1 MENPFITLRAGI
13 AAVAFL
19 LPIGAVAESASVV
32 LVHGAFA
39 DGSAWQKVIPILQ
52 DAGVPVTAA
61 QLPLSSLSEDASVVA
76 RLIESQEGPV
86 VLVGHSYG
94 GMVISEAGA
103 HDNVEA
109 LVFVA
114 AFALDA
120 GESLAKLQEGQ
131 PPSVF
136 ESELRPDSAGFVR
149 FSADGFATYFAPDL
163 PTQEAAVLAATQGA
177 IQYQINYEAPTVA
190 AWSMHPTY
198 YVIAENDQLVS
209 PEAQRFFAQ
218 RMGAE
223 ITGVAA
229 SHAAMLSQP
238 EAVAEVIL
246 KAVEAVSNK

>member
-1 MENPFITLRAGI
+1 MLNTSNSLRVFVV
-13 AAVAFL
+13 AAAL
-19 LPIGAVAESASVV
+19 SSPIGAAAENASVV

-39 DGSAWQKVIPILQ
+39 DGSAWHRVIPILQ
-52 DAGVPVTAA
+52 DADVPVTAA
-61 QLPLSSLSEDASVVA
+61 QLPLTSLSEDSDVVS
-76 RLIESQEGPV
+76 RLIEAQEGPV

-103 HDNVEA
+103 HEHVEA

-120 GESLAKLQEGQ
+120 GESLAQLQEGQ

-136 ESELRPDSAGFVR
+136 ESELRPDTAGFVR
-149 FSADGFATYFAPDL
+149 FSAEGFATYFAPDL
-163 PTQEAAVLAATQGA
+163 PAAEAAVLAATQGA

-190 AWSMHPTY
+190 AWKMHPTY

-209 PEAQRFFAQ
+209 PEAQGFFAQ
-218 RMGAE
+218 RMGADV
-223 ITGVAA
+223 TRVPS

-238 EAVAEVIL
+238 EAVAQVIL
-246 KAVEAVSNK
+246 TAVDAVSSD